1 MIFRLFQ
8 TNRLFGYILSYVVT
22 LVFMVFA
29 FPGFELVEG
38 SLLYHLIGN
47 SLIAQTVTFL
57 FIVLLLPYSMI
68 SFFEKHQLHKK
79 SVYFQYFLFL
89 LLTFPV
95 FLKGDIQ
102 DMVLLP
108 LLISIL
114 NLLMSSYNKTKANIE
129 IAQIGLLFG
138 ILVLLK
144 LESFFLL
151 PFMII
156 GMAVFRSFVIKDI
169 LQLVLCAVSVPLLL
183 YGFDMNGH
191 LGIAERMIGG
201 FGEILSFSTSNFGHY
216 VPLIPASVFSLIAFF
231 NLISRVNYLAIRQQ
245 LNRYVFIWLALFSTL
260 LLFVE
265 SAGDLGV
272 YFFALAAIVPLN
284 YYFKTIKSRFWS
296 DVQIVLIAG
305 VAAWLM

>member
-22 LVFMVFA
+22 LVFMVFT
-29 FPGFELVEG
+29 FPSFEIVEG
-38 SLLYHLIGN
+38 SLLFHLLGN
-47 SLIAQTVTFL
+47 SLITQTVTFL
-57 FIVLLLPYSMI
+57 SIVLLLPFSMI

-89 LLTFPV
+89 LLTFSV
-95 FLKGDIQ
+95 FLKGHIQ

-114 NLLMSSYNKTKANIE
+114 NLLMSTYNKTKANVE

-138 ILVLLK
+138 VLVLLK
-144 LESFFLL
+144 FESFFLL

-156 GMAVFRSFVIKDI
+156 AMAVFRSFVLKDI
-169 LQLVLCAVSVPLLL
+169 LQLVLCAFSIPLLT
-183 YGFDMNGH
+183 YGFDINGH
-191 LGIAERMIGG
+191 LGVDERMLNG
-201 FGEILSFSTSNFGHY
+201 FENILSFKLNNIDNY
-216 VPLIPASVFSLIAFF
+216 DALIPAAAFCLIAFF
-231 NLISRVNYLAIRQQ
+231 NLISRVNYLTIRQQ
-245 LNRYVFIWLALFSTL
+245 LNRYIFIWLALFSNL

-305 VAAWLM
+305 ITALLM